1 MIKVVC
7 EEKEIEVIDLTEA
20 MKLAKSLDRF
30 VNIIGDNFEI
40 VGKFGVDTVADG
52 KCPDGVD
59 YNWRKRRWWKVKQ
72 AGPVTVSKTD
82 WSSNGLEFDSLA
94 FLQDASADG
103 AVPGLLNQVMGVRI
117 PPEAPLK
124 IIDEP

>member
-40 VGKFGVDTVADG
+40 VGKFGVDAVADG

-59 YNWRKRRWWKVKQ
+59 YNWRKRR
-72 AGPVTVSKTD
+72 
-82 WSSNGLEFDSLA
+82 
-94 FLQDASADG
+94 
-103 AVPGLLNQVMGVRI
+103 
-117 PPEAPLK
+117 
-124 IIDEP
+124 